1 MMLIDDSDALGLGL
15 VSLQEGTTTASADDD
30 GEDTATEAF

>member
-1 MMLIDDSDALGLGL
+1 MMLVDDSDALGLGL
-15 VSLQEGTTTASADDD
+15 VSLQEGTETDND